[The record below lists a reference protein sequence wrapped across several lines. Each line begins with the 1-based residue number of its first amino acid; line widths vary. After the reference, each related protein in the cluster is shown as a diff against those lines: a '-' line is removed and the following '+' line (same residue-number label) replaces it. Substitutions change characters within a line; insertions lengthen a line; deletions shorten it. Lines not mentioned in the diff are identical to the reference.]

1 MFRAGLQRRPAC
13 TSEEPKS
20 IFSQPSPTV
29 SVSHASEVAKLNAG
43 VEAAKLVRNGMLL
56 GLGTGSTVSYALRE
70 LAERIKHDGLKV
82 QGVATS
88 VQTEGLAKELGIP
101 LTSLEKHPRLDLD
114 IDGADEVDPD
124 LNLIKGGG
132 GAHVREKIVA
142 KASELVAIVVDESK
156 LSRRLGEKS
165 AVPVEVLPFAL
176 PLVTREMS
184 SLGGRCKLRMVKG
197 LNEAFRT
204 DNGNLILDCDFG
216 PIPEPDALEAD
227 IRSIPGV
234 LESGIFHHVANLVIV
249 GSSVGTRVIRRG

>member
-1 MFRAGLQRRPAC
+1 M
-13 TSEEPKS
+13 
-20 IFSQPSPTV
+20 SQG
-29 SVSHASEVAKLNAG
+29 SEVAKRNAG
-43 VEAAKLVRNGMLL
+43 VEAARLAKNGMTL

-88 VQTEGLAKELGIP
+88 ARTEGLANELGIP

-132 GAHVREKIVA
+132 GAHLREKIVA
-142 KASELVAIVVDESK
+142 RASELVAIVVDESK

-165 AVPVEVLPFAL
+165 AVPVEI
-176 PLVTREMS
+176 S
-184 SLGGRCKLRMVKG
+184 SLGGRCRLRMAKG
-197 LNEAFRT
+197 SNEAFKT

-234 LESGIFHHVANLVIV
+234 LDSGIFYHVAHLVIV
-249 GSSVGTRVIRRG
+249 GSRTGTKVMRRG

>member
-1 MFRAGLQRRPAC
+1 V
-13 TSEEPKS
+13 
-20 IFSQPSPTV
+20 SQG
-29 SVSHASEVAKLNAG
+29 SEVAKRNAG
-43 VEAAKLVRNGMLL
+43 VEAARLAKNGMTL

-88 VQTEGLAKELGIP
+88 ARTEGLANELGIP

-132 GAHVREKIVA
+132 GAHLREKIVA
-142 KASELVAIVVDESK
+142 RASELVAIVVDESK

-165 AVPVEVLPFAL
+165 AVPVEILPFAL

-184 SLGGRCKLRMVKG
+184 SLGGRCRLRMAKG
-197 LNEAFRT
+197 SNEAFKT

-234 LESGIFHHVANLVIV
+234 LDSGIFYHVAHLVIV
-249 GSSVGTRVIRRG
+249 GSRTGTKVMRRG